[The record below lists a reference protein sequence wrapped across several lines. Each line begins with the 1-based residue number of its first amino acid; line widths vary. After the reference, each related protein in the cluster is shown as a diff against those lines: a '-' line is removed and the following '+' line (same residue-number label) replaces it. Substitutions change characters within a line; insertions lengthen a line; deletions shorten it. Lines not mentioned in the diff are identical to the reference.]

1 MKQETQEALETLLK
15 GLEIQQEVL
24 TNHPDRSSL
33 YIKTAEEFINILDN
47 DPEEKVEMMDA
58 YFVLK
63 GIVSAYYEY
72 EAYKQSESGKAVI
85 DH

>member
-1 MKQETQEALETLLK
+1 MKQETQEALETLFK
-15 GLEIQQEVL
+15 GLESHLEGL
-24 TNHPDRSSL
+24 TDHSDRSSL

-85 DH
+85 DL